1 MLCQICNKNPATVHL
16 TEIQD
21 NRTSE
26 LHVCQSCAQEKGLA
40 PQVNPKN
47 FSVSELVAKM
57 FDDMATGEEE
67 KIGPVQCPH
76 CGMQYTAFKDTGRL
90 GCAEC
95 YTTFQ
100 AKLRPLL
107 RRIHGSTRHTGKH
120 PSADGEA
127 VARTRQVQRLQDE
140 LQRAIDRE
148 DFERAAELR
157 DQIRTLETAAARP
170 GNPAAGRG

>member
-1 MLCQICNKNPATVHL
+1 MHCQICNKNPATLHF
-16 TEIQD
+16 TEIQE
-21 NRTSE
+21 NRSSE
-26 LHVCQSCAQEKGLA
+26 LHVCQACAQEKGLT
-40 PQVNPKN
+40 PQVNPKS

-67 KIGPVQCPH
+67 KIGPVQCPS

-95 YTTFQ
+95 YVTFQ

-127 VARTRQVQRLQDE
+127 VARTRQMQRLQDE
-140 LQRAIDRE
+140 LQRAIERE
-148 DFERAAELR
+148 DFERAAALR
-157 DQIRTLETAAARP
+157 DQIRTLEAAAPRP
-170 GNPAAGRG
+170 GNPSSPRG